1 MAMSERRR
9 GPFAAVAVL
18 LLMGRALAAEPS
30 DANDPTIAEGRA
42 LAEALCATCHLRG
55 NQSEKAGSAGIP
67 GFRAIARRPGQSADG
82 IVTWLL
88 SMPPMMPNHHLT
100 RDEMD
105 KVAAYILSL
114 ARK

>member
-1 MAMSERRR
+1 MPERR
-9 GPFAAVAVL
+9 GGALAIIGIL
-18 LLMGRALAAEPS
+18 LLMGSAMAAEPPGGPEA
-30 DANDPTIAEGRA
+30 DVVEGRQLA
-42 LAEALCATCHLRG
+42 LSLCATCHLRG
-55 NQSEKAGSAGIP
+55 NEAEKAGPAGIP

-82 IVTWLL
+82 IVSWLL

-114 ARK
+114 AKP

>member
-1 MAMSERRR
+1 MS
-9 GPFAAVAVL
+9 ADV
-18 LLMGRALAAEPS
+18 
-30 DANDPTIAEGRA
+30 AEGRQ
-42 LAEALCATCHLRG
+42 LAETLCATCHLRG
-55 NQSEKAGSAGIP
+55 NETDKTAPASIP

-114 ARK
+114 AEP